1 MFERLFFV
9 FVVVFSSPENYF
21 GFRTTNVRLKTD
33 RPVSLRW
40 NKTF

>member
-21 GFRTTNVRLKTD
+21 GFRTTNVRLKTLMSQA
-33 RPVSLRW
+33 VF
-40 NKTF
+40 TF